1 MSKGTGRDRLKS
13 RMAYL
18 NGTPYRI
25 EDYPWE
31 AMDNHELGPAAFRKG
46 VAYHYHKETAIGDTT
61 LITDWLLPFRGVAD
75 ENFCHT
81 TAKIGIWFKRLS
93 HDRYQEVLVLPRD
106 KKEVEE
112 YSPAKEKDIIAATL
126 NHEFQVDQFS
136 DSSLFQSDIGTGI
149 YAPPMH
155 IDDDPLNMLIK
166 QGIRLKKA
174 PFEPY
179 AQRLRSLAVDKKKG
193 VEGANIVNNTRRGF
207 RLNRALSPT
216 KALQFSDVWQ
226 MEPAFILRDVPGSMH
241 PMDIPRGKMLVI
253 YPDGIPFKIEQEN
266 LIDIRDMV
274 DDSIATTAREEDRPT
289 KRKSKKAAEDDDDG
303 EIDGK
308 YDDTEEDEDE

>member
-1 MSKGTGRDRLKS
+1 
-13 RMAYL
+13 
-18 NGTPYRI
+18 
-25 EDYPWE
+25 
-31 AMDNHELGPAAFRKG
+31 
-46 VAYHYHKETAIGDTT
+46 
-61 LITDWLLPFRGVAD
+61 
-75 ENFCHT
+75 
-81 TAKIGIWFKRLS
+81 
-93 HDRYQEVLVLPRD
+93 
-106 KKEVEE
+106 
-112 YSPAKEKDIIAATL
+112 
-126 NHEFQVDQFS
+126 
-136 DSSLFQSDIGTGI
+136 
-149 YAPPMH
+149 MH

-193 VEGANIVNNTRRGF
+193 VGGANME
-207 RLNRALSPT
+207 RALSPT

-274 DDSIATTAREEDRPT
+274 DDAIATTAREEDRPT
-289 KRKSKKAAEDDDDG
+289 KR
-303 EIDGK
+303 
-308 YDDTEEDEDE
+308 

>member
-1 MSKGTGRDRLKS
+1 MSKGSGRDRLKS

-25 EDYPWE
+25 EDYPWDTVE
-31 AMDNHELGPAAFRKG
+31 QLGPEAFRKG
-46 VAYHYHKETAIGDTT
+46 VAYHYQKQTQIGETV
-61 LITDWLLPFRGVAD
+61 LITDWLLPYRGEAGED
-75 ENFCHT
+75 FCHR
-81 TAKIGIWFKRLS
+81 TAKIGIWFRHLS
-93 HDRYQEVLVLPRD
+93 KDRFREILVLPRT
-106 KKEVEE
+106 KKEAEE
-112 YSPAKEKDIIAATL
+112 YAPGNEKDIIAATL
-126 NHEFQVDQFS
+126 NHEFSVDQFT
-136 DSSLFQSDIGTGI
+136 DSALLQTDIGTGI

-166 QGIRLKKA
+166 TGIRLKKA

-179 AQRLRSLAVDKKKG
+179 AFRLRSLAVDKKKG

-207 RLNRALSPT
+207 RLNKALSPT

-226 MEPAFILRDVPGSMH
+226 MEPAFILRDVPGAMH
-241 PMDIPRGKMLVI
+241 PMDIPKGKMLVI

-266 LIDIRDMV
+266 LVDISDIV
-274 DDSIATTAREEDRPT
+274 SDAIAATAREEESSDKHRH
-289 KRKSKKAAEDDDDG
+289 KKPVGEDEDDG

-308 YDDTEEDEDE
+308 YEDTEDENNE